1 MVLIHTVS
9 DLQIR
14 LSKKKHDD
22 LIGFVPTMGALHP
35 GHLSLIEKAIADNHI
50 TVVSIFVNPTQFNDA
65 RDFQSYP
72 KNFEKDLSIM
82 KPLLRNDDLVF
93 MPEDKE
99 MYPEPDTR
107 EFYFGVLE
115 QVMEGRHRPGHFN
128 GVAQIVSKLFEMVGP
143 DRAYFGQKDFQQL
156 RIVQKLAEHM
166 QAPIEIVPCPII
178 REPDG
183 LAMSS
188 RNVLL
193 RPEVR
198 KDTPKIFKS
207 LERAKKLAFRRPV
220 RDVKKITIEFIHQSP
235 FLEVEYF
242 EIVDGRDL
250 SSVNNW
256 NDASS
261 IYGCIAVYAGGI
273 RLIDNIHIR

>member
-256 NDASS
+256 DDASS